1 MLYMSAIVATCLA
14 EFDGIL
20 TLQWGGSQPGRPFHP
35 LGLLNAREDSSIL
48 NFFSNQI
55 PKDWDCVEMPDNAQT
70 GPASSLLSS
79 PLRPHSPLPSV
90 TICFHRVASTV
101 QVHGECPE

>member
-20 TLQWGGSQPGRPFHP
+20 TLQWGGSQSGRPFHL
-35 LGLLNAREDSSIL
+35 LGLLNPREDSSIL

-55 PKDWDCVEMPDNAQT
+55 PKDLRRNA
-70 GPASSLLSS
+70 
-79 PLRPHSPLPSV
+79 R
-90 TICFHRVASTV
+90 
-101 QVHGECPE
+101 